1 METFVNERHVRHRN
15 VAPHRL
21 SKKGFIVI
29 WGRPGVRNGGAAHAS
44 CPGSFG
50 KDFAPVCVRPACE
63 ASGHAVHGAGAGRP
77 FSAAGRHG
85 DEKVYTLSSPR
96 SAGRAFSVKISLKS
110 CAEGRMCYNF
120 FNKKPHRS
128 LMKTRIL
135 SRYGAGPAG
144 AALYGAPSGSGN
156 MHTAGRRRFRTVFPP
171 AAAGPDASRRESRV
185 FSFRFSARFVAMLYM
200 EMYNYKISQRDHSVC
215 DGATAAETFL

>member
-1 METFVNERHVRHRN
+1 MYEKRRHCPCVLPRKLRERFCSGLCPPRVRGPGARR
-15 VAPHRL
+15 P
-21 SKKGFIVI
+21 
-29 WGRPGVRNGGAAHAS
+29 WGQV
-44 CPGSFG
+44 
-50 KDFAPVCVRPACE
+50 PAGIFLP
-63 ASGHAVHGAGAGRP
+63 S
-77 FSAAGRHG
+77 GRHG
-85 DEKVYTLSSPR
+85 DEKVYTLSSPQA
-96 SAGRAFSVKISLKS
+96 AGRAFFVKISLKS

-185 FSFRFSARFVAMLYM
+185 FSFRFSSRFVAMLCM

>member
-1 METFVNERHVRHRN
+1 MCARTACLKRGLLLYGSASVCAKRRRCPCVLPRRLRERFCSRLR
-15 VAPHRL
+15 PHR
-21 SKKGFIVI
+21 
-29 WGRPGVRNGGAAHAS
+29 VRG
-44 CPGSFG
+44 
-50 KDFAPVCVRPACE
+50 PAY
-63 ASGHAVHGAGAGRP
+63 AVHGRVPAGRFPSAGRP
-77 FSAAGRHG
+77 G

-96 SAGRAFSVKISLKS
+96 SAGRAFSVKILLKS

-135 SRYGAGPAG
+135 SRNGAGPAG

-185 FSFRFSARFVAMLYM
+185 FSFRFSARFVAMLCM
-200 EMYNYKISQRDHSVC
+200 KMYNYKISQRDHSVC

>member
-1 METFVNERHVRHRN
+1 MGPPRC
-15 VAPHRL
+15 
-21 SKKGFIVI
+21 
-29 WGRPGVRNGGAAHAS
+29 VRNGGAAHAH
-44 CPGSFG
+44 CPDCFG
-50 KDFAPVCVRPACE
+50 QDFFPPASAPRARSRCTPFMGRAPAGIFRS
-63 ASGHAVHGAGAGRP
+63 SGRY
-77 FSAAGRHG
+77 G
-85 DEKVYTLSSPR
+85 DEKVYTLSSLR
-96 SAGRAFSVKISLKS
+96 TAGRAFSVKISLKS

-156 MHTAGRRRFRTVFPP
+156 MHTAGGRRFRTVFPP

-185 FSFRFSARFVAMLYM
+185 FSFRFSARFIAMLYM

-215 DGATAAETFL
+215 DGTTAAETFL